1 MDRYPQKNAYRLK
14 ANRIR
19 DSWANGGIPIGTFVF
34 SHDAAVVETVGR
46 AGFDFALIDMEHT
59 SLELRD
65 VEAHIRAAAAV
76 DIAALVR
83 VPNFDGAVIGR
94 VLDSGADGIVF
105 PHFGRDRASSRLFAE
120 NLRYAPNGHRPS
132 CTGVRSAG
140 YGLAPFAEY
149 VGHADDSVLG
159 IGLIEDVEVI
169 PHLDAI
175 FAESRIDAIMP
186 GPGDLATALGLHG
199 QPTHPRVRA
208 AVDEIMRAAR
218 RSGLRCGMYLNS
230 VEEAH
235 EWVAAGADFL
245 IYLMD
250 SKVLALAYEAAARSM
265 HRSIEVAV
273 TAKETLHNL
282 LHKAG

>member
-1 MDRYPQKNAYRLK
+1 MDRYQQKSAYRLK

-19 DSWANGGIPIGTFVF
+19 DSWAKGGTPIGTFIF

-59 SLELRD
+59 ALEMRD

-83 VPNFDGAVIGR
+83 VPNFDGVVISR

-105 PHFGRDRASSRLFAE
+105 PHFGRDREASRLFAE

-149 VGHADDSVLG
+149 VRHADASVLG

-175 FAESRIDAIMP
+175 FAASRIDAIMP

-199 QPTHPRVRA
+199 QPTHPRVKTA
-208 AVDEIMRAAR
+208 IDEIVRAAR
-218 RSGLRCGMYLNS
+218 RAGLRCGMYLNS
-230 VEEAH
+230 VDEAH

-250 SKVLALAYEAAARSM
+250 SKVLALAYTAAACSL
-265 HRSIEVAV
+265 HRSIEAAA
-273 TAKETLHNL
+273 TATTT
-282 LHKAG
+282 A

>member
-1 MDRYPQKNAYRLK
+1 MDQYPQKNAYRLK

-105 PHFGRDRASSRLFAE
+105 PHFGRDRQSSRLFAE

-149 VGHADDSVLG
+149 VRHADASVLG
-159 IGLIEDVEVI
+159 IGLIEDVAVI

-218 RSGLRCGMYLNS
+218 RAGLRCGMYLNS

-235 EWVAAGADFL
+235 EWVSAGADFL

-250 SKVLALAYEAAARSM
+250 SKVLAMAYAVAACSL
-265 HRSIEVAV
+265 HRSIE
-273 TAKETLHNL
+273 TAPAATNT
-282 LHKAG
+282 

>member
-1 MDRYPQKNAYRLK
+1 MDQRQPKNAYPLK

-19 DSWANGGIPIGTFVF
+19 DSWANGETPIGTFIF

-59 SLELRD
+59 SLELPD
-65 VEAHIRAAAAV
+65 VKAHIRAAAAV
-76 DIAALVR
+76 NIAALVR
-83 VPNFDGAVIGR
+83 VPNFDGGVVGR

-105 PHFGRDRASSRLFAE
+105 PHFGRDREASRLFAQD
-120 NLRYAPNGHRPS
+120 LRYAPNGHRPS

-149 VGHADDSVLG
+149 VRHSDASVLG

-175 FAESRIDAIMP
+175 FAESRVDAIMP

-208 AVDEIMRAAR
+208 AIDDIMRAAR
-218 RSGLRCGMYLNS
+218 RAGLRCGMYLNS
-230 VEEAH
+230 VEEAP
-235 EWVAAGADFL
+235 EWVSAGADFL

-250 SKVLALAYEAAARSM
+250 AKVLALAYAAAARSM
-265 HRSIEVAV
+265 HQSIGAGPAA
-273 TAKETLHNL
+273 T
-282 LHKAG
+282 KA